1 MPDHRAALDAP
12 FAHQNDDEIN
22 LADLARKIWATR
34 KVWLASMVLV
44 TVGFVTF
51 WAYKH
56 LADPVRYTYSKPIQ
70 LVFKGVDAGQYP
82 NGSNF
87 RMADVI
93 APSVLHQV
101 YQDNRLEEFDLSQ
114 ETFQR
119 AFTVSPYAA
128 DEAFI
133 LAKHSG
139 VLDNKKASAQ
149 EIEAA
154 QAALKQE
161 LNQARNRALQI
172 RFSPVGIALPDTV
185 ITKVLED
192 VARVWAEK
200 AIQERGVLELDISLN
215 THRLFSAEQLAA
227 LDYPI
232 AVILLRERAQM
243 LERNIRN
250 VQSLPNALSAR
261 DHESQVSLNDVD
273 QKLEEIRNYELDML
287 EALVLQRMVY
297 RDLDTTVLY
306 LKERMKK
313 LIERKDSN
321 ERKAQAIR
329 QSLQDYIAR
338 YQINESPSNNAGASN
353 NNGTAMVPQ
362 IGDKFMDRLVSMVQ
376 EGSDLKYRQ
385 ALNDRAT
392 EFELDVIALDTDIQ
406 RLQRQIDNLT
416 GKGDKTPSTEHTP
429 RIERLMLSIFDRLKE
444 HALTVER
451 IYAQLGR
458 ENLSSDGRLYL
469 ALGEG
474 YQTQGSR
481 LFVDRQFKLAYLLA
495 LVLVSMLVIPSTML
509 RNSLRGKHAE

>member
-1 MPDHRAALDAP
+1 MPDQRAVLETP
-12 FAHQNDDEIN
+12 FANHADDEIN
-22 LADLARKIWATR
+22 LADLARKVWATR

-44 TVGFVTF
+44 TAGFVAF

-56 LADPVRYTYSKPIQ
+56 LADPVRYTYGKPIQ

-82 NGSNF
+82 NGSSF

-101 YQDNRLEEFDLSQ
+101 YQDNRLEEFNLS
-114 ETFQR
+114 EEAFQR
-119 AFTVSPYAA
+119 AFTVAPYAV
-128 DEAFI
+128 DEALI
-133 LAKHSG
+133 IAKHTG
-139 VLDNKKASAQ
+139 VLDNKKASTQDIENAQ
-149 EIEAA
+149 T
-154 QAALKQE
+154 ALKQE

-172 RFSPVGIALPDTV
+172 RFSPIGVALPDTV
-185 ITKVLED
+185 ITKVLDD

-200 AIQERGVLELDISLN
+200 AIQERGVLELDINLH

-232 AVILLRERAQM
+232 AVILLRERAQL
-243 LERNIRN
+243 LERNIQN
-250 VQSLPNALSAR
+250 LLSLPNALSTR
-261 DHESQVSLNDVD
+261 DQESQLSLSDVD

-306 LKERMKK
+306 LQERMKK
-313 LIERKDSN
+313 LIERKGSS
-321 ERKAQAIR
+321 ERKANAIR

-338 YQINESPSNNAGASN
+338 YQINESSSSSTGSSN

-392 EFELDVIALDTDIQ
+392 EIELEVITLDTEVQ
-406 RLQRQIDNLT
+406 RLQRQLDNLT
-416 GKGDKTPSTEHTP
+416 GKGDKTPSTEYTP

-444 HALTVER
+444 HALTAER

-458 ENLSSDGRLYL
+458 DNLSSDGRLYL

-481 LFVDRQFKLAYLLA
+481 LFVDHQFKLAYLLA
-495 LVLVSMLVIPSTML
+495 LVLISMLVIPGTML
-509 RNSLRGKHAE
+509 RNSLREKNAG

>member
-87 RMADVI
+87 RIADVI

-172 RFSPVGIALPDTV
+172 RFSPIGIALPDTV

-227 LDYPI
+227 LDYPV
-232 AVILLRERAQM
+232 AVLLLRER
-243 LERNIRN
+243 LDLIDRNIQN
-250 VQSLPNALSAR
+250 ILKLPNALSTR
-261 DHESQVSLNDVD
+261 DRETNLSLSDLS
-273 QKLEEIRNYELDML
+273 QKLEEIKSFELDSL
-287 EALVLQRMVY
+287 EAQIQQRLVS
-297 RDLDTTVLY
+297 RDPETTLLY
-306 LKERMKK
+306 LAERLKK
-313 LIERKDSN
+313 LEEEKETNR
-321 ERKAQAIR
+321 RKAAALR
-329 QSLQDYIAR
+329 QSLVDYVAR
-338 YQINESPSNNAGASN
+338 GQ
-353 NNGTAMVPQ
+353 NGTDSNTATAASSNALVPQ

-376 EGSDLKYRQ
+376 ESSDLKYRQ

-392 EFELDVIALDTDIQ
+392 EFELKVITLDTEIQ
-406 RLQRQIDNLT
+406 RLQRQMNNFK
-416 GKGDKTPSTEHTP
+416 GAGDKAATTEFTP
-429 RIERLMLSIFDRLKE
+429 RVERLMLSIFDRLKE

-495 LVLVSMLVIPSTML
+495 LVLVSMLVIPGTML